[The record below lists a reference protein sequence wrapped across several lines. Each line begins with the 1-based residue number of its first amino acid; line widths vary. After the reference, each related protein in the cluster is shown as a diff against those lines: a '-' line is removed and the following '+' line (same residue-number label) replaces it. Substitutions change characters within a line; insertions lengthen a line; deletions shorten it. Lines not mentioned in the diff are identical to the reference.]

1 MTAPAS
7 QTPDVES
14 TVLDIIAQKANA
26 PRATLSRA
34 TQLSSLTFASIDMLE
49 TIFEI
54 EEIFD
59 ISVLYNANDAA
70 AGNMKTAG
78 DVIDLIQTYV
88 RQKNAP
94 APH

>member
-1 MTAPAS
+1 
-7 QTPDVES
+7 
-14 TVLDIIAQKANA
+14 
-26 PRATLSRA
+26 
-34 TQLSSLTFASIDMLE
+34 MLE